1 MLTFDDVAVRR
12 GEDCLFAGL
21 SQSLAPGQMLQVS
34 GANGAGKTTLLAAA
48 AGLLPCEQG
57 RILWQGE
64 DIGRCRSDYA
74 TDMSYIGHAAGLK
87 MALSPFENLEF
98 LLALRGLRRSRT
110 QLRAALAEVGLVG
123 EEYTPLARL
132 SAGQKRRVALAR
144 LRLEESR
151 LWVLDEPFTAID
163 RDGVSALEERL
174 VQHAGDGG
182 MVLFTTHHVMPAR
195 PGLQLLDLTAYRVQV
210 AA

>member
-1 MLTFDDVAVRR
+1 MLTFEDVAVRR

-21 SQSLAPGQMLQVS
+21 CQSLGSGQMLQVS
-34 GANGAGKTTLLAAA
+34 GANGAGKTTLLAAV

-64 DIGRCRSDYA
+64 DIRRCRADYA
-74 TDMSYIGHAAGLK
+74 ANMSYIGHAAGLK
-87 MALSPFENLEF
+87 VALSAFENLEF
-98 LLALRGLRRSRT
+98 LLALRGLRRSRA
-110 QLRAALAEVGLVG
+110 QMRAALAEVGLVG
-123 EEYTPLARL
+123 EEYTPLTRL

-144 LRLEESR
+144 LRLEESS

-163 RDGVSALEERL
+163 RHGVAVLEERL
-174 VQHAGDGG
+174 VQHAADGG

-195 PGLQLLDLTAYRVQV
+195 PGLQQLDLAAYRLQV